1 MVNQVDT
8 EKIILKTKQYE
19 FADGLREIQLGITL
33 ILIGAF
39 WNWVVFEPSW
49 VRVLIQLRDDYG
61 KWATIVFF
69 TLTIAIPLFATYGIQ
84 RIMEYVRRRWLWRE
98 SGMVKSSQML
108 VPRRFNVA
116 ATIVFIGTLVLGFTL
131 QPNLKTG
138 EWFAWS
144 LILVALGWSFGIVLI
159 GLGRNIEIS
168 RYVYMGVIGGLAST
182 AILLY
187 QTSYTGAG
195 LVFYMGW
202 GLILLIS
209 GSIVLKRAWSKVR
222 EKSHAE

>member
-1 MVNQVDT
+1 MVQQVDT

-19 FADGLREIQLGITL
+19 FADGLREIQLGIML
-33 ILIGAF
+33 ILMGVV
-39 WNWVVFEPSW
+39 WNWIIFEPSW
-49 VRVLIQLRDDYG
+49 LGLIIQLGDDYG
-61 KWATIVFF
+61 KWATTVFF
-69 TLTIAIPLFATYGIQ
+69 ILTFLIPVIAAYGIQ

-98 SGMVKSSQML
+98 SGMVKSSQTL
-108 VPRRFNVA
+108 VPRRFSVV
-116 ATIVFIGTLVLGFTL
+116 ATIVFIGTLILGFTL
-131 QPNLKTG
+131 QPTLKKG

-144 LILVALGWSFGIVLI
+144 LILVAIGWSFGVVLI

-168 RYVYMGVIGGLAST
+168 RYVYMGFIGGLASI

-195 LVFYMGW
+195 LVFYIGW

-209 GSIVLKRAWSKVR
+209 GSIVLRQAWTEVK
-222 EKSHAE
+222 EESHAG